1 MKIFTAS
8 QIHDLDRYTIEHEPI
23 SSVALMERA
32 AVALKKE
39 LLGFCNEETE
49 FIVFAGPGNNGGDAL
64 AVTRLLRD
72 EGVKAVAYLFNVSGK
87 LSDDC
92 AANRDRLKAKYAD
105 ALKEI
110 TQEFEPP
117 KLTSDVVVVDGLFG
131 SGLSKPLTGGF
142 AAVVRYIN
150 QSDAKVV
157 SIDLPSGLMPEDNM
171 YNVRQNIIEAD
182 VTLTLGMKKL
192 CMMLADNQQYVGEL
206 RVLDIGLSRDF
217 IRDTDAQYEVVDE
230 MMVRCRMLSR
240 DKFAH
245 KGTMGHALLV
255 AGSYGMA
262 GAALLASKAC
272 LRSGVGKLTV
282 HTPLCNSTIM
292 QLGVPEAV
300 VDVDRDEESFSQAVD
315 SSRYDAL
322 GIGPGLGTLE
332 TAAVAMMTQIR
343 SSKVPVVIDADAL
356 NILAVHRAWL
366 QQLPD
371 GMILTPH
378 PKEMDKLCD
387 TAPADDY
394 DRLMKA
400 SDLAQRLRGY
410 IILKGH
416 YSALCMPDGKI
427 YFNSTGNAGMA
438 TAGSGDVLTGIITG
452 LLARGYVPADAALVG
467 MYLHGLAGDYAARDL
482 GMESLIAGDIIKYL
496 PKAFSYSLY
505 NR

>member
-23 SSVALMERA
+23 SSIALMERA

-39 LLGFCNEETE
+39 LLGLCNEGTE
-49 FIVFAGPGNNGGDAL
+49 IIVFAGPGNNGGDAL

-117 KLTSDVVVVDGLFG
+117 RLTSDVVVVDGLFG

-192 CMMLADNQQYVGEL
+192 CMMLADNQQYIGEL

-230 MMVRCRMLSR
+230 MMVRNRMLSR

-282 HTPLCNSTIM
+282 HTPLCNSTIV

-300 VDVDRDEESFSQAVD
+300 VDIDRDEESFSQAVD

-378 PKEMDKLCD
+378 PKEMDRLCD
-387 TAPADDY
+387 TIPTDDY

-452 LLARGYVPADAALVG
+452 LLARGYAPADAALVG

-482 GMESLIAGDIIKYL
+482 GMESLVAGDIIKYL
-496 PKAFSYSLY
+496 PKAFGYSLY